1 MLKFNSKQAIIGS
14 VKSLFSIK
22 FPFYIFAIGI
32 LLTFSAFQCEDEEWC
47 AEPNCETI
55 LVCEA
60 PMITNVTVG
69 AVICGVGVWENL
81 WLNDGSKVYLQP
93 YSLASNVEKIEL
105 KDKMKL
111 KISFQY
117 TEKDNRYDDI
127 ITCEAYPGESKPI
140 TILSIE
146 VVDK

>member
-1 MLKFNSKQAIIGS
+1 MLKLNLKKTITHL

-22 FPFYIFAIGI
+22 IPFYVLAIGI
-32 LLTFSAFQCEDEEWC
+32 LLAFSAFQCDDEGCDLLKEQEVLYT
-47 AEPNCETI
+47 AT
-55 LVCEA
+55 
-60 PMITNVTVG
+60 VTVEE
-69 AVICGVGVWENL
+69 VICGTGVWDNL
-81 WLNDGSKVYLQP
+81 WFNDGSNVYLQP
-93 YSLASNVEKIEL
+93 YSLASDIEKIQI